1 MSTANT
7 TTQASITS
15 SIVPDGRFG
24 NGFFIISA
32 SRSVPPVL
40 IPRRNSSPTPS
51 PLSAPPNIEASRAL
65 LVYTGSSVVR
75 SMNTDSSSVA
85 MSVIARER
93 GPSSFHAHSSSG
105 TFSIRFHILTR
116 IGVMCASAVDR
127 PDTPPGAMSFG
138 MVNIERLSP
147 TSALPITQYTKSV
160 MASFKVYEPNK
171 RFIGIPPQMNMHL
184 F

>member
-1 MSTANT
+1 M
-7 TTQASITS
+7 
-15 SIVPDGRFG
+15 PDGRFG

-65 LVYTGSSVVR
+65 LVYTGSNAVR
-75 SMNTDSSSVA
+75 SMNADSSSVA

-93 GPSSFHAHSSSG
+93 GPSSFHAQSSSG

-116 IGVMCASAVDR
+116 IGVMYASAVDR

-138 MVNIERLSP
+138 MVNIERLRP
-147 TSALPITQYTKSV
+147 TSALPTTQYTRSV
-160 MASFKVYEPNK
+160 MTSFQVYEPNK
-171 RFIGIPPQMNMHL
+171 RFINIPPQMNMHL